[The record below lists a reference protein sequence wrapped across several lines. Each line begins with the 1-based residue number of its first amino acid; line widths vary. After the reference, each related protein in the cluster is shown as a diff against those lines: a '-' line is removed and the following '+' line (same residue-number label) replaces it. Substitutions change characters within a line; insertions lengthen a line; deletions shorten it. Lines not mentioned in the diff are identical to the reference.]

1 MGAGQKGLC
10 SRAAIAP
17 PRLHSHTHTH
27 THTRARARARA
38 HAPGPSTCFLLSAVL
53 RGGKRQ
59 FGGKI
64 AYAGAIRNRR
74 AVLCCHGALARH
86 LVTHYTLGGVD
97 LPDPA
102 DRDVWLHTP
111 LWAGSDPR
119 RSISYTQ
126 HAEALKYY
134 LAVAGVLIVKVWAA
148 EGRDVCAPQPN
159 SKLCKN
165 ICRLRLLA
173 PTPPSNRPPTP

>member
-1 MGAGQKGLC
+1 
-10 SRAAIAP
+10 
-17 PRLHSHTHTH
+17 
-27 THTRARARARA
+27 
-38 HAPGPSTCFLLSAVL
+38 VL

-134 LAVAGVLIVKVWAA
+134 LAAAGVLIAKVWA
-148 EGRDVCAPQPN
+148 GGVGCAVA
-159 SKLCKN
+159 
-165 ICRLRLLA
+165 A
-173 PTPPSNRPPTP
+173 PGSNPALEPPSNPLTWRPGDARVPHVQGARPGRAGR